1 MKTTRI
7 LICCVGFALLSCAAC
22 NQTKPTAD
30 LTAEPTPPPVEDLLT
45 PDQVWDTFVAALPA
59 LNTYTYTTEKTTYRD
74 LVTGELY
81 PTPHQ
86 ASLQGRGQDGRIL
99 QEFLGDR
106 SGVLAKRMV
115 IAGVVYEA
123 QLQADLQDTWTLA
136 YVPETPADLGHPFVL
151 AELIGLGATGK
162 FQQAEGGAY
171 IYALTIPQPVMA
183 AWLEAQYS
191 RSVEAFEND
200 WNDLTGFNFQSFKSL
215 YDLLAVEQVV
225 QVMLDDQSR
234 LLATETTIQRVGEQ
248 QPVELVLYQ
257 TTYTDLNLASV
268 SVPQP

>member
-1 MKTTRI
+1 
-7 LICCVGFALLSCAAC
+7 
-22 NQTKPTAD
+22 
-30 LTAEPTPPPVEDLLT
+30 
-45 PDQVWDTFVAALPA
+45 
-59 LNTYTYTTEKTTYRD
+59 
-74 LVTGELY
+74 
-81 PTPHQ
+81 
-86 ASLQGRGQDGRIL
+86 
-99 QEFLGDR
+99 
-106 SGVLAKRMV
+106 
-115 IAGVVYEA
+115 
-123 QLQADLQDTWTLA
+123 
-136 YVPETPADLGHPFVL
+136 
-151 AELIGLGATGK
+151 
-162 FQQAEGGAY
+162 
-171 IYALTIPQPVMA
+171 MA

>member
-1 MKTTRI
+1 MRTARVLFFCVSFTL
-7 LICCVGFALLSCAAC
+7 LICAAC
-22 NQTKPTAD
+22 NPTKPTAD
-30 LTAEPTPPPVEDLLT
+30 LTAAPTLPTEDLLT

-59 LNTYTYTTEKTTYRD
+59 LTTYTYATEKTTYRD

-86 ASLQGRGQDGRIL
+86 ASIQGSGQDGRIL

-106 SGVLAKRMV
+106 SGVLAKRLV

-123 QLQADLQDTWTLA
+123 QLQADLQDTWALA
-136 YVPETPADLGHPFVL
+136 YVPETPADLGQPFVL
-151 AELIGLGATGK
+151 AELISLGARGEY
-162 FQQAEGGAY
+162 QQMEGEAY
-171 IYALTIPQPVMA
+171 IFTLTVPQPVMA

-225 QVMLDDQSR
+225 QVRLDEQGR
-234 LLATETTIQRVGEQ
+234 LLSTETTIRRAGE
-248 QPVELVLYQ
+248 PKLVDLVLYR
-257 TTYTDLNLASV
+257 TTYADLNLDSV
-268 SVPQP
+268 SVPMP

>member
-1 MKTTRI
+1 MRTARVLFFCVSFTL
-7 LICCVGFALLSCAAC
+7 LICAAC
-22 NQTKPTAD
+22 NPTKPTAD
-30 LTAEPTPPPVEDLLT
+30 LTAAPTLPTEDLLT

-59 LNTYTYTTEKTTYRD
+59 LTTYTYATEKTTYRD

-151 AELIGLGATGK
+151 A
-162 FQQAEGGAY
+162 
-171 IYALTIPQPVMA
+171 
-183 AWLEAQYS
+183 
-191 RSVEAFEND
+191 
-200 WNDLTGFNFQSFKSL
+200 
-215 YDLLAVEQVV
+215 
-225 QVMLDDQSR
+225 
-234 LLATETTIQRVGEQ
+234 
-248 QPVELVLYQ
+248 
-257 TTYTDLNLASV
+257 
-268 SVPQP
+268 

>member
-22 NQTKPTAD
+22 NPPKPTAD
-30 LTAEPTPPPVEDLLT
+30 VTAAPTPLPAEDLLT
-45 PDQVWDTFVAALPA
+45 PDQVWDTFMEGLPA
-59 LNTYTYTTEKTTYRD
+59 LTTYTYATEKTTYRD

-86 ASLQGRGQDGRIL
+86 ASLQGSGQDGRIL

-106 SGVLAKRMV
+106 SGVLAKRLV

-123 QLQADLQDTWTLA
+123 QLQADLQDTWALA

-151 AELIGLGATGK
+151 AELISLGATGK
-162 FQQAEGGAY
+162 FQQEEGSEY
-171 IYALTIPQPVMA
+171 IYTLTIPQPVMA

-191 RSVEAFEND
+191 RSLEAFEND

-225 QVMLDDQSR
+225 QIRLDEQGT
-234 LLATETTIQRVGEQ
+234 LLATETTIRRAGEP
-248 QPVELVLYQ
+248 QPVDLVLYR
-257 TTYTDLNLASV
+257 TSFSDLNLDSV
-268 SVPQP
+268 SVPLP